1 MKNKRIPN
9 KSILSID
16 YDDDQK
22 GYDDFN
28 QFLNKHTERQKRKT
42 ASEIIEMGEQ
52 FLSEIDHKRKVKEE
66 EKKPL
71 VNYIVKKSN
80 KYSERYLLDLD
91 FRDVKNIYDE
101 LKYKNRSFFR
111 KFLESLFP
119 PKI

>member
-52 FLSEIDHKRKVKEE
+52 FLSEIDHKKKIKEE
-66 EKKPL
+66 EKRPL
-71 VNYIVKKSN
+71 VKYIIKKSN

-91 FRDVKNIYDE
+91 FNDVKDIYDE
-101 LKYKNRSFFR
+101 LKYENRSLLKRVMEF
-111 KFLESLFP
+111 LFP
-119 PKI
+119 SKN